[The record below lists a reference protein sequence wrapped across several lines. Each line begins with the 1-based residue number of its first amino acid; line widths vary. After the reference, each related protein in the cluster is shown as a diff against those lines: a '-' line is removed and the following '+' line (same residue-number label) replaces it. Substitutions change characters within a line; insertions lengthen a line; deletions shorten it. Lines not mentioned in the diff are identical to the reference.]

1 MRNGFEQQLT
11 IGITPIEDVKF
22 RPKHRDP
29 LVKLL
34 KGLQYIY
41 TNKDLNAKVSRI
53 VAGKVTGGKKSTG
66 RNGMGLWEI
75 FVMAQ
80 VRLGL
85 NTNYDR
91 LLHMANYDDLM
102 RLVMG
107 VQPNDYTRGKDYE
120 YQNIYDNVNL
130 LDDEALRKIN
140 DVIVEAGHGVFKK
153 KEKPEPLS
161 IKSDSFVVESNV
173 HFPADYNILWDSC
186 RKCLDCISYIEQ
198 HNPELT
204 GWRKLKNWGKELK
217 NMMLSVGKISAGGGK
232 NKQERLEEAA
242 NDYLTKASALSHK
255 IHTCKDNLPFTTKAE
270 FSKLLELEYFL
281 AMLDKH
287 IDLVERRLI
296 KGEVIPQEEKMYS
309 IFETYTHWIK
319 KGKSRPD
326 VELGEK
332 LLVSTDQ
339 YGLIVDY
346 DLIGNNADATQAIH
360 VADRLLSKYEINSLS
375 FDKGFWSKENK
386 ELLSL
391 YIPEVIMPKR
401 GKLSSEEKEVE
412 QQQKFKTLRNAHNA
426 VESNINEL
434 EHRGLDRCP
443 DRSYGHFKRYVSLG
457 VCAYNLQKIGKE
469 LIRQEEKSK
478 EQQARAA

>member
-1 MRNGFEQQLT
+1 MRNGFEQQLI
-11 IGITPIEDVKF
+11 IGITPIDEVEF

-34 KGLQYIY
+34 KGLHYIY
-41 TNKDLNAKVSRI
+41 TNKELNLKVSRI
-53 VAGKVTGGKKSTG
+53 VANKILGAKKSTG
-66 RNGMGLWEI
+66 RTGMGLWEI

-91 LLHMANYDDLM
+91 LLHMANYDELM
-102 RLVMG
+102 RSVMG
-107 VQPNDYTRGKDYE
+107 VQPSDFKPGKEYG

-130 LDDEALRKIN
+130 LDDETLREIN
-140 DVIVEAGHGVFKK
+140 DFIVEAGHEVFKK
-153 KEKPEPLS
+153 KEKPAPLS
-161 IKSDSFVVESNV
+161 IKTDSFVVQSNV
-173 HFPADYNILWDSC
+173 HFPSDYNLLWDSG
-186 RKCLDCISYIEQ
+186 RKCLDCISHILAS
-198 HNPELT
+198 NPGLE
-204 GWRKLKNWGKELK
+204 GWRKLSNWLKDLKKKMLTLGK
-217 NMMLSVGKISAGGGK
+217 VSAGGGK
-232 NKQERLEEAA
+232 NKQARLEEATMA
-242 NDYLTKASALSHK
+242 YLTKARALSKK
-255 IHTCKDNLPFTTKAE
+255 IHTSKDQLPFSTQAE
-270 FSKLLELEYFL
+270 LNKLLELEYFL

-296 KGEVIPQEEKMYS
+296 NGEVIPQEEKLYS
-309 IFETYTHWIK
+309 IFETYTQWIT
-319 KGKSRPD
+319 KGKSRPN

-346 DLIGNNADATQAIH
+346 DLIGNSADAVQTIA
-360 VADRLLSKYEINSLS
+360 VADRLLSRYEVKSLS
-375 FDKGFWSKENK
+375 MDKGFWSQENK
-386 ELLSL
+386 ELLAL

-401 GKLSSEEKEVE
+401 GKLSTEEKEVE
-412 QQQKFKTLRNAHNA
+412 QQSKFKALRNAHNA

-443 DRSYGHFKRYVSLG
+443 DRGYAHFKRYVSLG

-469 LIRQEEKSK
+469 LFRQEQESR

>member
-1 MRNGFEQQLT
+1 MRNGFEQQLI
-11 IGITPIEDVKF
+11 IGITPIEEVEF
-22 RPKHRDP
+22 RSKHRSP
-29 LVKLL
+29 LENLL
-34 KGLQYIY
+34 KGLHYVY
-41 TNKDLNAKVSRI
+41 TNKELNFKVSRI
-53 VAGKVTGGKKSTG
+53 VAKKVIGDKKPTG
-66 RNGMGLWEI
+66 RTGMGLWEI

-85 NTNYDR
+85 NTNYDF
-91 LLHMANYDDLM
+91 LHHMANYDELM

-130 LDDEALRKIN
+130 LDDEALNEIN
-140 DVIVEAGHGVFKK
+140 DVIVEAGHDVFKK

-161 IKSDSFVVESNV
+161 IKTDSFVVESNV
-173 HFPADYNILWDSC
+173 HFPTDYNLLWDSA
-186 RKCLDCISYIEQ
+186 RKCLECINYILAN
-198 HNPELT
+198 NPGLE
-204 GWRKLKNWGKELK
+204 GWRKISNWLKDLKNR
-217 NMMLSVGKISAGGGK
+217 MLNLGKISAGGGK
-232 NKQERLEEAA
+232 NKQERLEEATIA
-242 NDYLTKASALSHK
+242 YLTKARALSKK
-255 IHTCKDNLPFTTKAE
+255 IHDDKDQLPFSTQAE
-270 FSKLLELEYFL
+270 FNKLLELEYFL
-281 AMLDKH
+281 GMLDKH
-287 IDLVERRLI
+287 IDLVDRRLI
-296 KGEVIPQEEKMYS
+296 KGETIPQEEKLYS
-309 IFETYTHWIK
+309 IFETYTQWIT
-319 KGKSRPD
+319 KGKSRPN

-346 DLIGNNADATQAIH
+346 DLIGNSADVKQTLH
-360 VADRLLSKYEINSLS
+360 VADRLLSKYEVNSLS
-375 FDKGFWSKENK
+375 MDKGFWSKENK

-412 QQQKFKTLRNAHNA
+412 HQRKFKALRNAHNA

-443 DRSYGHFKRYVSLG
+443 DRGYGHFKRYVSLG

-469 LIRQEEKSK
+469 LFRQEQKSSEEK
-478 EQQARAA
+478 ARAA